1 VRIAA
6 DVQAYSLTVILLF
19 VLEPACSLLFS
30 QENGGNARENPIV
43 AWQDMRAEE
52 QYDHAAS
59 LYSKRKYTQAAVA
72 FNAACNHL
80 NAKACSN
87 LGFMY
92 TSGVGVKR
100 NYKLAAELYRRGCEG
115 GNSVGCSN
123 LGVMYWQGKL
133 PKDDE
138 RAVELFEKAC
148 NGAET
153 GGCLALGFMYENGQ
167 GVRQDTTQAAALYRK
182 ACNLRNEQGCV
193 QLSLLKP
200 QTEEADATPVMAK

>member
-1 VRIAA
+1 MRVAA
-6 DVQAYSLTVILLF
+6 DVKAYALGVIFPL
-19 VLEPACSLLFS
+19 VLACPLFS
-30 QENGGNARENPIV
+30 QQDGNNIAENPIV
-43 AWQDMRAEE
+43 AWQDMRAEK
-52 QYDHAAS
+52 QFGHAAA
-59 LYSKRKYTQAAVA
+59 LYSRHKYTEAAVA
-72 FNAACNHL
+72 FNAACNRS
-80 NAKACSN
+80 NARACTN

-92 TSGVGVKR
+92 SAGVGVKG

-123 LGVMYWQGKL
+123 LGVMYWRGKL

-167 GVRQDTTQAAALYRK
+167 GVRQDKTQAAALYGK

-200 QTEEADATPVMAK
+200 RTEEADATPVMAK